1 MIGDRE
7 LHSRSFILQQP
18 FQPLWADI
26 HQNISHLDYI
36 YLQASARLP
45 AQQATIPR
53 ERSIAETL
61 SLQIKIYIQR
71 QEIFLEASD
80 GRGGNI
86 STGTKSRQGIVK
98 VVTSW
103 QDQEKVQA
111 MTPLWYIPPNFR
123 STPPPR
129 KVEYRLFLNH
139 VT

>member
-7 LHSRSFILQQP
+7 LHSRSFIFQQP
-18 FQPLWADI
+18 FQPLWAGI

-36 YLQASARLP
+36 YLQASARVP
-45 AQQATIPR
+45 AQQAISPR

-86 STGTKSRQGIVK
+86 STGTKSRQGIFK

-103 QDQEKVQA
+103 RDQEKVQA
-111 MTPLWYIPPNFR
+111 MTPLWYIHTTFEAHPA
-123 STPPPR
+123 
-129 KVEYRLFLNH
+129 K
-139 VT
+139 